1 MSVRVK
7 RLKIFHLFF
16 LGGGGDLTEKKRQKA
31 QFVAHVRHA
40 QASEAGIEI
49 LELSTQLS
57 QCVLQGL
64 SECFGKRRS
73 MELSKVTHLKH
84 AGASHLQ
91 PASAAAEEL
100 RSLLVEAQIQQPPAA
115 WLEL

>member
-7 RLKIFHLFF
+7 RLKLFHFF
-16 LGGGGDLTEKKRQKA
+16 FFWGGDLTEKKRQKA

-64 SECFGKRRS
+64 SECFGKTSFNGVVQSDPFEPRRCVAFAACQCGS
-73 MELSKVTHLKH
+73 RGTSIPLGRGTN
-84 AGASHLQ
+84 
-91 PASAAAEEL
+91 SAAAG
-100 RSLLVEAQIQQPPAA
+100 SLA
-115 WLEL
+115 